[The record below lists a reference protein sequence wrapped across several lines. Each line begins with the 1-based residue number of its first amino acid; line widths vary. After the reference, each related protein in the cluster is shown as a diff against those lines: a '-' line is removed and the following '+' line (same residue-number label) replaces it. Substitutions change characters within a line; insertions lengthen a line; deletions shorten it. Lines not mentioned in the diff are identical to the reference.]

1 MKIYCKYNDKELIG
15 EDNVISLNSQ
25 SQTLSIFIGV
35 NGDYTCNDFYVYGGD
50 DWLTYNRMGNEIK
63 IKTKSNYNYNRDT
76 SLYFT
81 HTWNKNVMCILN
93 IKQEGLPSELKV
105 DKTEIEFQS
114 LLGEENKLKEPETA
128 NITVECVNGDL
139 IIEPI
144 KLYVNGKESIY
155 DNGICLKKEGNN
167 IKLINYGKPN
177 LLKEEDFYYELVLK
191 NSKDF
196 TKKQIIKINYNKDY
210 NNIFAFED

>member
-1 MKIYCKYNDKELIG
+1 MKIHCKYNDKELIG
-15 EDNVISLNSQ
+15 ENNVISLNSQ

-63 IKTKSNYNYNRDT
+63 IKAKSNYNYNRDT

-144 KLYVNGKESIY
+144 KLYINGKESVY
-155 DNGICLKKEGNN
+155 DNGVCLKKEGNN
-167 IKLINYGKPN
+167 IQLINYGKPN
-177 LLKEEDFYYELVLK
+177 LLTEDFYYELILK

-196 TKKQIIKINYNKDY
+196 TKKQVIKINYNKDY